1 MSGDAER
8 DRRHVVAMSNANGLV
23 ATVVTY
29 NIDPA
34 NADKLRDAIREHLVP
49 AARKMEGYRGFLALD
64 LGEGKRLGCVVFDSV
79 EHGRAAQ
86 AIITAAAK
94 EGGVYAL
101 MTEPQ
106 KGMFGN
112 AIVADGIFQ

>member
-1 MSGDAER
+1 
-8 DRRHVVAMSNANGLV
+8 MSNASGMV

-29 NIDPA
+29 TIDPA

-49 AARKMEGYRGFLALD
+49 AARTMEGYRGFLVLD
-64 LGEGKRLGCVVFDSV
+64 HGEGRRLACVLFDSA

-86 AIITAAAK
+86 APISAAARA
-94 EGGVYAL
+94 GGVYDL

-106 KGMFGN
+106 KGSFGT
-112 AIVADGIFQ
+112 AIVSDGIFASQ